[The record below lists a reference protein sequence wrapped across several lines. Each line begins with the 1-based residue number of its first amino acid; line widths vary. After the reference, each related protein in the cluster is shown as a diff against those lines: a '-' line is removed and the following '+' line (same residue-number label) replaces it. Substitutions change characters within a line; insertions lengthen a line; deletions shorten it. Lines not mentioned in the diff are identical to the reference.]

1 MSVLVAG
8 GSGFIGS
15 HLVRKLIEMGERVIV
30 FDASPN
36 PEPLRDLEGRIEI
49 VRGDATQLSDVLQAI
64 QKYEVR
70 DVYHLIALLA
80 DVCQQ
85 KPLFA
90 LKVNVETLV
99 HFLEAARLMPLG
111 KIIFA
116 SSAAVYAVNE
126 PAPVGEESPPNPI
139 SVYGAT
145 KVMGEFFGLH
155 YQRLFNV
162 DFRALRLTTLYGL
175 GKFAGSTGI
184 CSLLIER
191 AAEEKPVKA
200 DAADAVTDWLYIK
213 DAINAFI
220 LARKV
225 ESPRHRIYNIG
236 GGSHSLR
243 QVAAV
248 VKKLIPTAQIEL
260 EAKRTF
266 PWPPS
271 YKWERAKEEL
281 GYRPLFDIEEGVKDF
296 IQEVTRRKQAA

>member
-15 HLVRKLIEMGERVIV
+15 HLVRKLVEIGEKVIV
-30 FDASPN
+30 FDAYPN
-36 PEPLRDLEGRIEI
+36 PEALRDLEGQVEI

-85 KPLFA
+85 KPHFA
-90 LKVNVETLV
+90 LKINVETLV
-99 HFLEAARLMPLG
+99 HFLEAARLMKLG

-116 SSAAVYAVNE
+116 SSVAVYAVNE
-126 PAPVGEESPPNPI
+126 PAPVGEEAPTNPI

-145 KVMGEFFGLH
+145 KVMGEFFGMH
-155 YQRLFNV
+155 YHRLFNV
-162 DFRALRLTTLYGL
+162 DFRALRFTTLYGP
-175 GKFAGSTGI
+175 GKSAGSTGI

-213 DAINAFI
+213 DALNGFI
-220 LARKV
+220 LARKI

-243 QVAAV
+243 QVAGV
-248 VKKLIPTAQIEL
+248 VKKLIPKAQIEL

-271 YKWERAKEEL
+271 YKWERAQEEL
-281 GYRPLFDIEEGVKDF
+281 GYQPRYDIEKGVKDF
-296 IQEVTRRKQAA
+296 IGEVKQGRRPA